1 MAELRIVGTAHV
13 SKESVDEVEA
23 AFAEFNPDVV
33 AVELDP
39 GRYAALKKKMAEPT
53 VSEVLQSGNFTQLL
67 IQWTLSYLQRKIGMD
82 VGVEHGAEMKAA
94 IAKAEEGHKR
104 IALIDRDIR
113 ITLSRF
119 WKTMS
124 LWEKIKMFY
133 ALSASI
139 VGVEGEEIDIESLK
153 RDDVIAFA
161 MEEFRKFSPN
171 GARALIDERDAFLAH
186 QLLALNAGEG
196 RVLAVIGAG
205 HVKGVRGYM
214 ENPETLP
221 PIADLTKDVKTP
233 PWGMIFGVAVTAL
246 FALMIVAIAFSGVGW
261 DVLLWALIYWVLVH
275 GILTAVF
282 TLAAGGHPL
291 SALTGFAVSWFTAL
305 NPLIAAGWFSAIV
318 EAKIRKPSPAD
329 VRRIFEAESF
339 SDMWKIPLFK
349 VVLVAALANVGS
361 TLGTVLYFIVIF
373 PWLGID
379 PTVVVGQGFS
389 NMYQAFLSL
398 F

>member
-1 MAELRIVGTAHV
+1 MAELRIIGTAHV
-13 SKESVDEVEA
+13 SQESVNEVEA
-23 AFAEFNPDVV
+23 AIAEFNPDIV

-39 GRYAALKKKMAEPT
+39 GRYASLKRKMAEPT
-53 VSEVLQSGNFTQLL
+53 VSEVLESGNFTQLL

-82 VGVEHGAEMKAA
+82 VGVEPGAEMKAA
-94 IAKAEEGHKR
+94 IAKAEERRLR

-124 LWEKIKMFY
+124 LWEKLKMFY
-133 ALSASI
+133 ALSASL

-153 RDDVIAFA
+153 RDDVIALA

-171 GARALIDERDAFLAH
+171 GARALIDERDAYIAH
-186 QLLALNAGEG
+186 QLVALNMGEG
-196 RVLAVIGAG
+196 KVLAVIGAG
-205 HVKGVRGYM
+205 HVKGVRNYM
-214 ENPETLP
+214 ENPRTLP
-221 PIADLTKDVKTP
+221 PLADLTKDVKSP
-233 PWGMIFGVAVTAL
+233 PWGMIFGIAVTL
-246 FALMIVAIAFSGVGW
+246 IFALMIVAIAFSGIGW
-261 DVLLWALIYWVLVH
+261 DVLLWALIYWVLIH
-275 GILTAVF
+275 GVLTAVF
-282 TLAAGGHPL
+282 TLIAGGHPL

-318 EAKIRKPSPAD
+318 EAKIRKPSSAD
-329 VRRIFEAESF
+329 FRKIFEAETF
-339 SDMWKIPLFK
+339 TDMWKIPLFK

-361 TLGTVLYFIVIF
+361 TLGTILYFIVIF

-379 PTVVVGQGFS
+379 PTVVIAQGFA
-389 NMYQAFLSL
+389 NMWQAFLSL